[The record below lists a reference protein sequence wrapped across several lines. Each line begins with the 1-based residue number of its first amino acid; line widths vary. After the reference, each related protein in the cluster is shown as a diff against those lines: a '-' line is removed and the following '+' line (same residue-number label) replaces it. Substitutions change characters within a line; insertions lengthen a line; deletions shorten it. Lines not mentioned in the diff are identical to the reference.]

1 MRISEINIY
10 PVKSLRGIGLKEA
23 VVEERGF
30 RNDRRWMLV
39 DGNNRFLTQ
48 REHPK
53 MALVTVAVGRDGLLF
68 QRGSSEISAP
78 LMPGD
83 RKAFVQVWASHVE
96 ALEYGDDVNRWFSD
110 AIGVKCRLVRMP
122 EVARRNVNP
131 EYAVRPGED
140 VVSFA
145 DGYPYLLIGEASL
158 DDLNERIAEEHAP
171 SRSRFRPEGDLAPRP
186 AATST
191 IQEESGEGH
200 APSRSRFRPDFAPL
214 TMKRFRP
221 NLVVEGSG
229 PFDEDTWKR
238 IRIGE
243 TVFHVVKPC
252 GRCVITTIDPERG
265 EFDGKEPLRT
275 LAKFRKVGDLVMFGQ
290 NLIAERPGG
299 TIRVGDEV
307 EILETKD

>member
-145 DGYPYLLIGEASL
+145 DGYPFLLIGEASL
-158 DDLNERIAEEHAP
+158 EDLNERIAEE
-171 SRSRFRPEGDLAPRP
+171 
-186 AATST
+186 
-191 IQEESGEGH
+191 H

-265 EFDGKEPLRT
+265 EFDGREPLKT